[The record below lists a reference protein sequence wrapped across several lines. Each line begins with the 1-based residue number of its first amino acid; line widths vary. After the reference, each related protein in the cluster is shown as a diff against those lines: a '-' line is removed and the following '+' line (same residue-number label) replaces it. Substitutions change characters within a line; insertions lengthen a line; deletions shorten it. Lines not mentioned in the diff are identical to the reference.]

1 MEFNKAR
8 GEMIAKRRRELG
20 LSVADLSHKCGI
32 AEKTWYRYEAGNAI
46 RDDKVQIV
54 LSALKWSEFPSE
66 DLSVLS
72 IVGNVDL
79 SHWAYVNWIADKYDV
94 LLAKMFACAC
104 DLVFNNLCSVVHDLS
119 SMPKGSHVG
128 QVFFAYDDILPE
140 CYLTRYDYEFMCRL
154 CDEFKGFIGEIKHDV
169 IRRTVVHE
177 LLLAMVESEF
187 YLYVDMFREENIE
200 IPFDLEYF
208 DMFDNCFDDK
218 GFLMYFGDNS
228 TSFPDGNGFLCAR
241 MRGILWDGDSVFSFE
256 NWFRGF

>member
-32 AEKTWYRYEAGNAI
+32 AAKTWYRYEAGNAI
-46 RDDKVQIV
+46 RDDKVQSV

-79 SHWAYVNWIADKYDV
+79 SHWAYVSWIADKYDV

-119 SMPKGSHVG
+119 SI
-128 QVFFAYDDILPE
+128 A
-140 CYLTRYDYEFMCRL
+140 
-154 CDEFKGFIGEIKHDV
+154 
-169 IRRTVVHE
+169 
-177 LLLAMVESEF
+177 
-187 YLYVDMFREENIE
+187 
-200 IPFDLEYF
+200 
-208 DMFDNCFDDK
+208 
-218 GFLMYFGDNS
+218 
-228 TSFPDGNGFLCAR
+228 
-241 MRGILWDGDSVFSFE
+241 
-256 NWFRGF
+256 